1 MKCMCRADKQVV
13 GFPFDAMRT
22 TQAVSH
28 HGGGVRCPMIE
39 KNMSKHGK
47 RRWRKRLAIVAV
59 FLAMAGGVAWH
70 FKSNADDGPNYMT
83 ESVERGDLTQV
94 VTATGSLNP
103 VVNVIVGS
111 QISGRICKLYVDFN
125 STVKSNQ
132 VIAEIDPSTYQ
143 AALEQA
149 KADLANAKANEELQ
163 HAEAQRSSQLFTN
176 KLVSG
181 SDYDTATALWH
192 EAEATVQMKQALLHT
207 AEANLGYCRILS
219 PVDGVVISR
228 SVELGQTVASS
239 FNTPT
244 LFQIANDLTK
254 MQIDTAVDEADIG
267 GIKKGESADFTVGA
281 YPNRTFHGSIIQV
294 RNAPTTNSN
303 VVTYDTVIGVTNSDY
318 SLKPGMTA
326 SVSVVVARHN
336 QVLEIPNAAL
346 RFQPLETAAVVTN
359 APASSAGEHANA
371 NPGGKSDAP
380 SGREDGSG
388 SRGSDEHRNVH
399 TVYVMLSGDAA
410 GKAPR
415 LKAVQITTGITD
427 NIHTEVLSGLKAGDQ
442 VVTGLA
448 IPGLANASG
457 IHNPFSPA
465 RRF

>member
-1 MKCMCRADKQVV
+1 
-13 GFPFDAMRT
+13 
-22 TQAVSH
+22 
-28 HGGGVRCPMIE
+28 MIE
-39 KNMSKHGK
+39 KYMSKRGRTGWGK
-47 RRWRKRLAIVAV
+47 RLTIVAV
-59 FLAMAGGVAWH
+59 LLALVGGVAWH
-70 FKSNADDGPNYMT
+70 FRSNADGGPNYTT

-111 QISGRICKLYVDFN
+111 QVSGRICKLYVDFN

-132 VIAEIDPSTYQ
+132 VIAEIDPSTYE

-163 HAEAQRSSQLFTN
+163 RAEAHRSSQLFTN
-176 KLVSG
+176 KLISG
-181 SDYDTATALWH
+181 SDYDTATATWH
-192 EAEATVQMKQALLHT
+192 EAEATVQMKEALLHT
-207 AEANLGYCRILS
+207 AEANLGYCKILS

-228 SVELGQTVASS
+228 AVELGQTVASS

-267 GIKKGESADFTVGA
+267 GIKEGESADFTVGA
-281 YPNRTFHGSIIQV
+281 YPNRTFHGIITQV
-294 RNAPTTNSN
+294 RNAPTTNNN

-326 SVSVVVARHN
+326 SVSVVVARRN

-346 RFQPLETAAVVTN
+346 RFQPLETAAVETN
-359 APASSAGEHANA
+359 APASGAGQQARTSHSW
-371 NPGGKSDAP
+371 KSDVP
-380 SGREDGSG
+380 RGKEDGSG
-388 SRGSDEHRNVH
+388 GRGPDEHRNVH
-399 TVYVMLSGDAA
+399 TVYVLLDGDAA
-410 GKAPR
+410 GKGPR
-415 LKAVQITTGITD
+415 PKAVQVTTGITD

-448 IPGLANASG
+448 IPGLAHG
-457 IHNPFSPA
+457 PGVHNPFGIA